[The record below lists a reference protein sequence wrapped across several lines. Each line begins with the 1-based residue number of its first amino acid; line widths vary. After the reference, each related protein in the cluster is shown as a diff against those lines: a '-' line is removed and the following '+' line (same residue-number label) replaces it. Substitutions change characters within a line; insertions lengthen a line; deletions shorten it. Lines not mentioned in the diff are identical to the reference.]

1 MPISTV
7 NISFKED
14 FLVQIDQVANN
25 ESRTR
30 SELIREAVRLY
41 IDRKKEFEKLFK
53 IGEQIG
59 STLEI
64 SEKDVMNEIK
74 AFRKMKQKTGPF
86 SKPCKR
92 EHLAR

>member
-1 MPISTV
+1 MSVSTV
-7 NISFKED
+7 NISFQED
-14 FLVQIDQVANN
+14 FLLQIDKVAND

-41 IDRKKEFEKLFK
+41 IDRKKEFEMIFK

-64 SEKDVMNEIK
+64 SEEDAMKEIK
-74 AFRKMKQKTGPF
+74 DIYEQ
-86 SKPCKR
+86 
-92 EHLAR
+92 

>member
-1 MPISTV
+1 MSVSTV
-7 NISFKED
+7 NISFQED
-14 FLVQIDQVANN
+14 FLLQIDKVAND

-41 IDRKKEFEKLFK
+41 IDRKKEFERIFK

-64 SEKDVMNEIK
+64 SEEDVMEEIK
-74 AFRKMKQKTGPF
+74 AHRRAKLTTG
-86 SKPCKR
+86 
-92 EHLAR
+92 

>member
-1 MPISTV
+1 MSVSTV
-7 NISFKED
+7 NISFQED
-14 FLVQIDQVANN
+14 FLLQIDKVAND

-41 IDRKKEFEKLFK
+41 IDRKKEFERIFK

-64 SEKDVMNEIK
+64 SEEDVMKEIK
-74 AFRKMKQKTGPF
+74 AHRKTKLKT
-86 SKPCKR
+86 K
-92 EHLAR
+92 

>member
-1 MPISTV
+1 MSVSTV
-7 NISFKED
+7 NISFQED
-14 FLVQIDQVANN
+14 FLFQIDKIAND

-41 IDRKKEFEKLFK
+41 IDRKKEFERIFN

-64 SEKDVMNEIK
+64 SEEDVMKEIK
-74 AFRKMKQKTGPF
+74 AHRKA
-86 SKPCKR
+86 KPK
-92 EHLAR
+92 AR

>member
-1 MPISTV
+1 MSVSTV
-7 NISFKED
+7 NISFQED
-14 FLVQIDQVANN
+14 FLLQIDKIAND

-41 IDRKKEFEKLFK
+41 IDRKKEFERIFE

-64 SEKDVMNEIK
+64 TEEDIMKEIK
-74 AFRKMKQKTGPF
+74 AHRRAKLK
-86 SKPCKR
+86 
-92 EHLAR
+92 AR

>member
-1 MPISTV
+1 MSVSTV
-7 NISFKED
+7 NISFQED
-14 FLVQIDQVANN
+14 FLLQIDKVAND

-41 IDRKKEFEKLFK
+41 IDRKKEFERIFK

-64 SEKDVMNEIK
+64 SEEDVMDEIK
-74 AFRKMKQKTGPF
+74 VYRKTKLKT
-86 SKPCKR
+86 K
-92 EHLAR
+92 

>member
-7 NISFKED
+7 DISFQED
-14 FLVQIDQVANN
+14 LLFQIDQIANS

-41 IDRKKEFEKLFK
+41 IDRKEEFEGILK

-64 SEKDVMNEIK
+64 SEEDVMKEIK
-74 AFRKMKQKTGPF
+74 EQRRA
-86 SKPCKR
+86 KPK
-92 EHLAR
+92 AR

>member
-1 MPISTV
+1 MSVSTV
-7 NISFKED
+7 NISFQED
-14 FLVQIDQVANN
+14 FLLQIDKVAND

-41 IDRKKEFEKLFK
+41 IDRKKEFERIFK

-64 SEKDVMNEIK
+64 SEEDVMQEIK
-74 AFRKMKQKTGPF
+74 AHRKA
-86 SKPCKR
+86 KPK
-92 EHLAR
+92 AR

>member
-1 MPISTV
+1 MSVSTV
-7 NISFKED
+7 NISFQED
-14 FLVQIDQVANN
+14 FLLQIDKIANN

-41 IDRKKEFEKLFK
+41 IDRKKEFEMIFK

-64 SEKDVMNEIK
+64 TDEDVMQEIK
-74 AFRKMKQKTGPF
+74 AHRRAKLK
-86 SKPCKR
+86 
-92 EHLAR
+92 AR

>member
-1 MPISTV
+1 MSVSTV
-7 NISFKED
+7 NISFQED
-14 FLVQIDQVANN
+14 FLLQIDKVATD

-41 IDRKKEFEKLFK
+41 IDRKKEFERIFS

-64 SEKDVMNEIK
+64 SEEAVMKEIK
-74 AFRKMKQKTGPF
+74 TYRKQKQKT
-86 SKPCKR
+86 K
-92 EHLAR
+92 

>member
-1 MPISTV
+1 MSVSTV
-7 NISFKED
+7 NISFQED
-14 FLVQIDQVANN
+14 FLLQIDKVATD

-41 IDRKKEFEKLFK
+41 IDRKKEFERIFK

-64 SEKDVMNEIK
+64 SEEDVMEEIK
-74 AFRKMKQKTGPF
+74 AHRRAKLTT
-86 SKPCKR
+86 R
-92 EHLAR
+92 